1 MGDRVN
7 SLKIEK
13 SLENI
18 ANLKT
23 TIILFRPVTH
33 QQLCDRRHTFKKQKE
48 KKSKKKLSLY
58 QIYNSSLT
66 KWMPCIVSFEVNK
79 TSCKGKNTQK
89 MKITFSNTVNK
100 FILWRIESVFNFY
113 LPPVKLHFILILFFW
128 TTRQWFLLNK
138 YI

>member
-13 SLENI
+13 SLENT

-48 KKSKKKLSLY
+48 KNQRKRCRYIK
-58 QIYNSSLT
+58 YN
-66 KWMPCIVSFEVNK
+66 P
-79 TSCKGKNTQK
+79 
-89 MKITFSNTVNK
+89 
-100 FILWRIESVFNFY
+100 
-113 LPPVKLHFILILFFW
+113 
-128 TTRQWFLLNK
+128 LL
-138 YI
+138 

>member
-7 SLKIEK
+7 SLKKEK
-13 SLENI
+13 SLENT

-23 TIILFRPVTH
+23 TIILFRPETH

-58 QIYNSSLT
+58 QMYNSSLT

-100 FILWRIESVFNFY
+100 FILWRLESVLNFY

-128 TTRQWFLLNK
+128 RQDNDF
-138 YI
+138 Y

>member
-13 SLENI
+13 SLENT

-33 QQLCDRRHTFKKQKE
+33 QQLCVRRHTFKKQKE

-89 MKITFSNTVNK
+89 MKITFSNTVFMKAGVCFEFLPAACETAFYSN
-100 FILWRIESVFNFY
+100 FIFL
-113 LPPVKLHFILILFFW
+113 

-138 YI
+138 YIE